1 MVKSMNWTE
10 NKFEKRRAEIE
21 KIKRKYPDRIPVIVE
36 KTMTTMGQ
44 LYQDHHE
51 EDLILYL
58 TYSDEN
64 FFGEDGELEVD
75 STDGE
80 IEDTPPIVKKPR
92 VNFSIITRS
101 ARKLLEEGRPKIKRT
116 PLPVRQTNPKT
127 IKQTQTKQKQN
138 PPNANSVLPKN
149 SSSSSSSVLP
159 NPALISTV
167 EKFFANI
174 LTPPSTSNPSTSN
187 GNQGQNL
194 LPPLHHRVKTFAPP
208 TTKSNA
214 TSVLT
219 QPSSSSSS
227 SSSTGNQGQCTQV
240 RVETNT
246 GEQEKEKQIAPKIC
260 RCRENFDNHM
270 PEDCMK
276 KRLKFAEKNED
287 G

>member
-36 KTMTTMGQ
+36 K
-44 LYQDHHE
+44 DHHE

-80 IEDTPPIVKKPR
+80 
-92 VNFSIITRS
+92 S

-116 PLPVRQTNPKT
+116 PLPGARKLLEEGRPK
-127 IKQTQTKQKQN
+127 IKRT
-138 PPNANSVLPKN
+138 PLP
-149 SSSSSSSVLP
+149 VLP
-159 NPALISTV
+159 NPALI
-167 EKFFANI
+167 
-174 LTPPSTSNPSTSN
+174 
-187 GNQGQNL
+187 
-194 LPPLHHRVKTFAPP
+194 
-208 TTKSNA
+208 
-214 TSVLT
+214 
-219 QPSSSSSS
+219 
-227 SSSTGNQGQCTQV
+227 STGNQGQCTQV

-287 G
+287 GVFRLRAFWRGLTEYSLSHNEPLAHMR

>member
-1 MVKSMNWTE
+1 
-10 NKFEKRRAEIE
+10 
-21 KIKRKYPDRIPVIVE
+21 
-36 KTMTTMGQ
+36 MTTMGQ

-51 EDLILYL
+51 EDFILYL

-64 FFGEDGELEVD
+64 FFGEDEELEVD

-92 VNFSIITRS
+92 VSFSIITR
-101 ARKLLEEGRPKIKRT
+101 I
-116 PLPVRQTNPKT
+116 
-127 IKQTQTKQKQN
+127 
-138 PPNANSVLPKN
+138 
-149 SSSSSSSVLP
+149 LP

-219 QPSSSSSS
+219 NPSSSSSS
-227 SSSTGNQGQCTQV
+227 SSSTGSQGQCTQV

-260 RCRENFDNHM
+260 RCRENMDGHL
-270 PEDCMK
+270 PEECMK